1 MVLLLRQTFL
11 NRMLTI
17 AIYIFIPSGKEF
29 LLELQRVVH
38 PNNAAVHEAGL
49 WQDAHWLQ
57 YVLYWTVVLSDS
69 AQVNSSQV
77 NVYVAERCFLA
88 DCSFRLPAVQS
99 GGEGRVTGETPV
111 WPGPHQLPQLL
122 EGGVTAIHVQFPRQG
137 DLHQRWDRRHYHTW
151 NRNQSA
157 HQSSKHVRFLWC
169 AEISQETAVNP
180 VDIVSTLQS
189 LQMLKY
195 WKGKHLVL
203 KRQVRRLWTQN
214 SSTDHATEIHSCFC
228 CCLHF

>member
-1 MVLLLRQTFL
+1 M
-11 NRMLTI
+11 
-17 AIYIFIPSGKEF
+17 
-29 LLELQRVVH
+29 
-38 PNNAAVHEAGL
+38 
-49 WQDAHWLQ
+49 
-57 YVLYWTVVLSDS
+57 
-69 AQVNSSQV
+69 
-77 NVYVAERCFLA
+77 NVYVSEKHFLA

-99 GGEGRVTGETPV
+99 RGEGRVTGETPV

-137 DLHQRWDRRHYHTW
+137 DLHQRWDRHGEPLSSKG
-151 NRNQSA
+151 NE
-157 HQSSKHVRFLWC
+157 SSKHVWFLWC

-203 KRQVRRLWTQN
+203 KRQVRRIMDTKFFYWSRCRISQLFFSCIFRTWLMSGEQKRSSEATATKPSTQA
-214 SSTDHATEIHSCFC
+214 H
-228 CCLHF
+228 